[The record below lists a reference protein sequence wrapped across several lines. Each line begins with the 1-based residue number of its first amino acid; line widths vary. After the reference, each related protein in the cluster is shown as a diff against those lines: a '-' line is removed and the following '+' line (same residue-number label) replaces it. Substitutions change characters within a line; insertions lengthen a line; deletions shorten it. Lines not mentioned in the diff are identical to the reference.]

1 MVVDGVALRKV
12 AIDEESKCT
21 GGVCAKRGHPF
32 DVDCGGEVAHCGV
45 FLVSKVNGDNLSARV
60 DIVGESREIDN
71 KQLAAIAR
79 KSRRVFLRV

>member
-1 MVVDGVALRKV
+1 MGEKMVVDGVALRKV

-45 FLVSKVNGDNLSARV
+45 ALMLILDQVGLGD
-60 DIVGESREIDN
+60 
-71 KQLAAIAR
+71 
-79 KSRRVFLRV
+79 